1 MATAL
6 KAARVAT
13 GWSQTQ
19 VIARMRQVA
28 AELGEQLPG
37 ANTMRLQLCRW
48 ENGRQRPCEFY
59 QRIFCQ
65 VYHCT
70 PEQLGFPPTPLRAS
84 TGGVGIEV
92 MTALLYAAPLT
103 LAQLLRV
110 PAARVRLYTDVAL
123 ADPRTPSPAEL
134 VAGLHRAR
142 QEAPAWLDQTRLN
155 VCEATARRAQL
166 TAPPVP
172 AAGRVPDWVTT
183 GRLVGSSITTTV
195 FTTNTG

>member
-59 QRIFCQ
+59 RRIFCQ
-65 VYHCT
+65 VYQRS
-70 PEQLGFPPTPLRAS
+70 PQQLGFPTPPDQAG
-84 TGGVGIEV
+84 TQGAGIEV

-103 LAQLLRV
+103 LAQLWEV
-110 PAARVRLYTDVAL
+110 PPARVRLYTEVAL
-123 ADPRTPSPAEL
+123 ADPRTLSPAEL
-134 VAGLHRAR
+134 TAGLQKAR
-142 QEAPAWLDQTRLN
+142 TEKPAWLDRQRLRF
-155 VCEATARRAQL
+155 CEAAAQRAQGSTL
-166 TAPPVP
+166 PVP
-172 AAGRVPDWVTT
+172 VGGRVPDWVTT
-183 GRLVGSSITTTV
+183 GRLVGSGIAAAV
-195 FTTNTG
+195 FTNTG